1 MFNYYSKTVSEAKY
15 KTKYGEGLKILTSK
29 QMLQRLPIPIA
40 QVKVGNTSEN
50 VLNDKSDKSYILCME
65 QIWRYD

>member
-1 MFNYYSKTVSEAKY
+1 MLQQIAFNHIAEIGFKDFMKWS
-15 KTKYGEGLKILTSK
+15 
-29 QMLQRLPIPIA
+29 QRLPRPIA

-65 QIWRYD
+65 QIWRND

>member
-50 VLNDKSDKSYILCME
+50 VLNDKSDKSCILCME
-65 QIWRYD
+65 QIWRND